1 MTALILICA
10 LVALVTIKHW
20 IGPVFAILTIVASVI
35 AAAVALAVVCICY
48 FLAPFEYAIRW
59 LYRQTIGRIRRS

>member
-1 MTALILICA
+1 MTALLIICA

-20 IGPVFAILTIVASVI
+20 LGPVIAILTIVGAGI
-35 AAAVALAVVCICY
+35 AAAVALAVVCVCY

-59 LYRQTIGRIRRS
+59 LYRQTIGRIRRA